1 MKSFFKEFLI
11 NLMMGLIGLSAISIV
26 IGVIILIM
34 VYVPDGVLQLVLL
47 LLYITIVASLFIT
60 IIDRSDRKDI
70 NKIG

>member
-1 MKSFFKEFLI
+1 MKSFIKEFLI
-11 NLMMGLIGLSAISIV
+11 NLIMGLIGLSTISIV

-60 IIDRSDRKDI
+60 IIDRGDRKDI
-70 NKIG
+70 NKIL

>member
-1 MKSFFKEFLI
+1 MKSFIKEFLI
-11 NLMMGLIGLSAISIV
+11 NLMMGLIGLSTISIV

-60 IIDRSDRKDI
+60 IIDRGDRKDI
-70 NKIG
+70 NKIL